1 MSLEISKNDKLKL
14 LQKKKLYIPRDKLLH
29 YINFIYNKFILF
41 SQNIEININKNT
53 IIKYANDHIN
63 PLLWQIGHVVF
74 FYITLVLKNLLNNQE
89 FDSLFGKY
97 TDKFKFYDSFETPLE
112 LRNTEQLIKYNEIII
127 LYTEIIELIID
138 YVNYNVLNSINTYL
152 ILLGVLHN
160 EMHLEA
166 LLFTKINLNIS
177 INYPDI
183 IYNDDKLLKKIEFI
197 EYLGNYYYQ
206 GTNELINKLTFDN
219 EMPEFRVAI
228 PNFKISKHCITE
240 YQYTRFILA
249 NGYNMDQYWCPKGLL
264 WKKNNNIKLPL
275 YWHIDSLGNIYK
287 IIKNIKYSTLT
298 NLPMCNISWYEAQ
311 AYCKYMGYKLPTESI
326 LEYCSTNGGITKYP
340 WGNNEPNINICNIG
354 YKKNIVS
361 VLDKKSGA
369 NIKGMS
375 HLIGNVWEWCEEPI
389 YPYNQFTI
397 DPIYREMS
405 YPFFGFKKICKG
417 GCFAVSDILVHPKYR
432 NAQYPDC
439 RIQFIGFRVCL

>member
-1 MSLEISKNDKLKL
+1 MSLEISKNEKLKL
-14 LQKKKLYIPRDKLLH
+14 LQKKILYIPREKLLY

-41 SQNIEININKNT
+41 SQNIEINKNT
-53 IIKYANDHIN
+53 TIKYSYDQIN

-74 FYITLVLKNLLNNQE
+74 FYINLVLKNLLNNKE
-89 FDSLFGKY
+89 FDSLFNKY
-97 TDKFKFYDSFETPLE
+97 KDKFKFYDSFETPLE
-112 LRNTEQLIKYNEIII
+112 LRNTEQLINYSEIIT
-127 LYTEIIELIID
+127 LYTQIIELIID
-138 YVNYNVLNSINTYL
+138 YINYNVLNNVNTYL

-166 LLFTKINLNIS
+166 FLFTKINLNMS
-177 INYPDI
+177 INYPNI
-183 IYNDDKLLKKIEFI
+183 IYNDDKLLKKIEFV
-197 EYLGNYYYQ
+197 EYLGSYYYQ
-206 GTNELINKLTFDN
+206 GTNELMNKLTFDN
-219 EMPEFRVAI
+219 EMPEFRVNI
-228 PNFKISKHCITE
+228 PSFKISKHCITE
-240 YQYTRFILA
+240 YQFTRFVLA
-249 NGYNMDQYWCPKGLL
+249 NGYNNDQYWCPRGLD
-264 WKKNNNIKLPL
+264 WKKKNNIKLPL
-275 YWHIDSLGNIYK
+275 YWHIDSSGNIYK
-287 IIKNIKYSTLT
+287 IINNNKYITLT

-340 WGNNEPNINICNIG
+340 WGNSEPNINICNIG

-361 VLDKKSGA
+361 VLDKKCGA
-369 NIKGMS
+369 NLKGMS

-389 YPYNQFTI
+389 YPYDKFTI

-417 GCFAVSDILVHPKYR
+417 GCFAVSDVLIHPKYR

>member
-29 YINFIYNKFILF
+29 YINFIYNKFLDF
-41 SQNIEININKNT
+41 SQNIEINLNKNT
-53 IIKYANDHIN
+53 ITQYSNNYVN

-89 FDSLFGKY
+89 FDSLFDKFK
-97 TDKFKFYDSFETPLE
+97 DKFKFYDSFETPLE
-112 LRNTEQLIKYNEIII
+112 LRNTEQLIKYNEIIT
-127 LYTEIIELIID
+127 LYTQIIELIID
-138 YVNYNVLNSINTYL
+138 YVNYNVLNSVNTYL

-166 LLFTKINLNIS
+166 LLFTKINLNIF

-183 IYNDDKLLKKIEFI
+183 IYNDDKLLKKIEFV

-249 NGYNMDQYWCPKGLL
+249 NGYNIEQYWCPKSLL

-275 YWHIDSLGNIYK
+275 YWHVDSLGNIYK

-354 YKKNIVS
+354 YKKNVVS

-417 GCFAVSDILVHPKYR
+417 GCFAVSDVLIHPKYR

>member
-1 MSLEISKNDKLKL
+1 MSLEISKNEKLKL
-14 LQKKKLYIPRDKLLH
+14 LQKKKLYIPKEKLLN
-29 YINFIYNKFILF
+29 YINFIYNKFLDF
-41 SQNIEININKNT
+41 SQNIEININK
-53 IIKYANDHIN
+53 IVIKKYSYNHIN

-74 FYITLVLKNLLNNQE
+74 FYITLILKNLLNNDE
-89 FDSLFGKY
+89 FNSLFNKY
-97 TDKFKFYDSFETPLE
+97 KNKFKFYDSFETPLE
-112 LRNTEQLIKYNEIII
+112 LRNTEELIKYDEIIT
-127 LYTEIIELIID
+127 LYTQIIQLII
-138 YVNYNVLNSINTYL
+138 NYINSNILNSTNTYL

-166 LLFTKINLNIS
+166 FLFTKINLNMY
-177 INYPDI
+177 INYSDI
-183 IYNDDKLLKKIEFI
+183 IYNDNTLLKKIEFI
-197 EYLGNYYYQ
+197 EYSENYYYQ

-219 EMPEFRVAI
+219 EMPKFKVKI

-249 NGYNMDQYWCPKGLL
+249 NGYNINNYWCPKGLN
-264 WKKNNNIKLPL
+264 WIRKNNILLPL
-275 YWHIDSLGNIYK
+275 YWHIDSCGKLYK
-287 IIKNIKYSTLT
+287 IINNTKYSTLT
-298 NLPMCNISWYEAQ
+298 NLPMSNISWYEAK
-311 AYCKYMGYKLPTESI
+311 AYCKYMGYKLPTESM

-340 WGNNEPNINICNIG
+340 WGNKEPNINICNIG

-361 VLDKKSGA
+361 VLDKISGK
-369 NIKGMS
+369 NMKGMS

-389 YPYNQFTI
+389 YPYNEFKI

-417 GCFAVSDILVHPKYR
+417 GCFAVSDILIHPKYR